1 MQQAVGARGQ
11 VHEGTEGGGLH
22 NLAVVGFAGFRNVRV
37 GDLVDD
43 LLGLFSAVA
52 TFGGD
57 EHGTV
62 IFDGDLRTG
71 LFLNLVDH
79 LALRTDD
86 FADLVDRNGGGDD
99 ARCVRAHLGRTID
112 ALVDDF
118 ENGGTGF
125 LGLLQ
130 SRGQNVSRN
139 AVELGIE
146 LQSGDELGSTGNL
159 EVHIA
164 EGVFGAENIG
174 QGLEDVLAVNIAG
187 HEAHGDARN
196 RGLQRHACGEQRQ
209 CGRAHGTHG
218 GGTVGTNGF
227 GDLTDGVRE
236 LFAVRQH
243 RHESLLRQRTVA
255 DFAALRGADA
265 AGFTGG
271 VRRHLIVVHV
281 TLGLRTGQCVDL
293 LFHLEHVQ
301 GGDAQ
306 NLGFATLEQCGTVHA
321 RHDVH
326 FGGQGADVTQATA
339 VDAVVLGQD
348 AATHDLALQLLERVA
363 DFLVLLGVF
372 HVGELAGE
380 GGLDAFLDLVD
391 AVLARQLF
399 GDGQGFVEVGVGDL
413 VDAVVQ
419 ILGVLR
425 EELEFLGFLRGD
437 LLELGLGLADHL
449 DERLGGFKTAGDDF
463 LVRLGL
469 AFVVDEVPCVLAGT
483 GFDHGDGDVAVLD
496 NAAGDHDFEH
506 GAFALAPAREGDPL
520 AVDQGQTHAG
530 DRAFERQA
538 GDHGGGGGGVQCD
551 DVVCVIRVDG
561 EHGFDDL
568 HFVAQG
574 VREQRTQ
581 RTVDD
586 AAGQDGFG
594 ARTAFAAEE
603 RARDLAGCVHL
614 LFHVHGQREEVVV
627 LLRAGTGGG
636 RGQNHRIIVKI
647 GGDGTIRLLGET
659 TGLEAQRALAE

>member
-1 MQQAVGARGQ
+1 M
-11 VHEGTEGGGLH
+11 
-22 NLAVVGFAGFRNVRV
+22 
-37 GDLVDD
+37 
-43 LLGLFSAVA
+43 
-52 TFGGD
+52 
-57 EHGTV
+57 
-62 IFDGDLRTG
+62 
-71 LFLNLVDH
+71 
-79 LALRTDD
+79 
-86 FADLVDRNGGGDD
+86 
-99 ARCVRAHLGRTID
+99 
-112 ALVDDF
+112 
-118 ENGGTGF
+118 
-125 LGLLQ
+125 
-130 SRGQNVSRN
+130 
-139 AVELGIE
+139 
-146 LQSGDELGSTGNL
+146 
-159 EVHIA
+159 
-164 EGVFGAENIG
+164 
-174 QGLEDVLAVNIAG
+174 
-187 HEAHGDARN
+187 
-196 RGLQRHACGEQRQ
+196 
-209 CGRAHGTHG
+209 
-218 GGTVGTNGF
+218 
-227 GDLTDGVRE
+227 
-236 LFAVRQH
+236 
-243 RHESLLRQRTVA
+243 
-255 DFAALRGADA
+255 
-265 AGFTGG
+265 
-271 VRRHLIVVHV
+271 
-281 TLGLRTGQCVDL
+281 
-293 LFHLEHVQ
+293 
-301 GGDAQ
+301 
-306 NLGFATLEQCGTVHA
+306 HA

-326 FGGQGADVTQATA
+326 FGGQRTDIAQATA

-348 AATHDLALQLLERVA
+348 AAADDLTLQFLEGVA
-363 DFLVLLGVF
+363 DFLVLLGIV
-372 HVGELAGE
+372 HVGELFRE
-380 GGLDAFLDLVD
+380 SGLHAFLDFVD
-391 AVLARQLF
+391 AILTRQLL
-399 GDGQGFVEVGVGDL
+399 GDGQGFVEVGVGNL